1 MTNPLVTIIIPTY
14 NRINMVAKAIQSA
27 VSQTYKNLEIIVV
40 NDCGHDVQIV
50 IDTIN
55 DPRIKYVQHIE
66 NKGLGAARNTGI
78 ANSTGKYIGYL
89 DDDDWYFPEHVR
101 ILVEKMEQDNIDV
114 IYSNAIQN
122 YQQAQPDGRYATLGR
137 HMPYDMDFVKDM
149 LLYQN
154 ITPVLC
160 IMHARECL
168 DKTGV
173 FDENLKVYEDWDL
186 WIRMSRHYDFH
197 HMRVATCEYVFKQDG
212 STMSSSRNEFSTLLP
227 EIYDRY
233 KEHITS
239 LDIIKIQ
246 DEMMAKRGV
255 SRIA

>member
-1 MTNPLVTIIIPTY
+1 MANPLVTIVIPTY
-14 NRINMVAKAIQSA
+14 NRINQVAQAINSV

-40 NDCGHDVQIV
+40 NDCGQNVQIV

-55 DPRIKYVQHIE
+55 DSRIKYVQHAE

-78 ANSTGKYIGYL
+78 KNSAGKYIGYL

-101 ILVEKMEQDNIDV
+101 ILVEKMEKEDIKV

-122 YQQAQPDGRYATLGR
+122 FQQKQPDGHYATLGR
-137 HMPYDMDFVKDM
+137 HMPYDMEFSKDM

-160 IMHARECL
+160 LMHARECL
-168 DKTGV
+168 EKSGM
-173 FDENLKVYEDWDL
+173 FDEHLRVYEDWDL

-197 HMRVATCEYVFKQDG
+197 HMRIATCEYVFKQDG

-233 KEHITS
+233 KEHVTNF
-239 LDIIKIQ
+239 DIIRIQ
-246 DEMMAKRGV
+246 DDIMARRGV
-255 SRIA
+255 SRNT